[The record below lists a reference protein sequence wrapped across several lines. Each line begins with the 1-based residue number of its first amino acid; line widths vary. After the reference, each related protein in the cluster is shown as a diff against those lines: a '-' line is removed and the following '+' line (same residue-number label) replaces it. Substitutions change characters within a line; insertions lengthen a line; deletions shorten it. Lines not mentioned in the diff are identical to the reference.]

1 MRLVK
6 KTVNFDDTRT
16 YHFYFGNESG
26 EPGSLMTTFPIPRAL
41 PGKSAGG
48 MVTATAFLS
57 NRDGLEYWQ
66 EILGDSAGE
75 PQERF
80 GEIILPFKD
89 PDELPLEIAFVED
102 SEDSAING
110 LHSVSLASW
119 DLDATCRILSDAFRF
134 DECETEGDRLRFE
147 ASGDGIGRIVDL
159 VDPRTPGRSGR
170 GTVHHVAF
178 RARDDEHLAELTDRV
193 RSQNIRTT
201 EVKNRTYFKSVY
213 FSEPGGVLFEI
224 ATDPPGFTVDE
235 PLEHLGRDLRLPS
248 WLEEKRAYILQ
259 HLPDLA

>member
-1 MRLVK
+1 M
-6 KTVNFDDTRT
+6 N
-16 YHFYFGNESG
+16 
-26 EPGSLMTTFPIPRAL
+26 
-41 PGKSAGG
+41 
-48 MVTATAFLS
+48 
-57 NRDGLEYWQ
+57 
-66 EILGDSAGE
+66 
-75 PQERF
+75 
-80 GEIILPFKD
+80 
-89 PDELPLEIAFVED
+89 
-102 SEDSAING
+102 
-110 LHSVSLASW
+110 
-119 DLDATCRILSDAFRF
+119 
-134 DECETEGDRLRFE
+134 
-147 ASGDGIGRIVDL
+147 GRIVDL